1 MDLKA
6 IYDSQDD
13 IPEGAITIENPR
25 ELFTERGGKF
35 VLSGIDGVKT
45 TLDTDALTVGVE
57 KERAATKKAR
67 EELAALREAWGD
79 LSAEEVRA
87 KLDRIP
93 ELEAAAAGKLDD
105 EKIAELA
112 NKRVEAAVSGKVAPL
127 NRQVQ
132 ALTKERDTLLEQVAG
147 YQAADRARTI
157 EKATTVAARASKVL
171 PEAEEDV
178 QLLAS
183 LHLEVAE
190 DGAVVTKEGV
200 KVGGKAIPAG
210 LDAAAWLQEIADSR
224 SHWWPASEGAGA
236 RGSKGGPKGGE
247 NPWGADHW
255 NVTKQGEYLRQHGRA
270 AADRMAKAAGS
281 HVGATRPAKAA
292 GAK

>member
-25 ELFTERGGKF
+25 ALFTERNGKF

-45 TLDTDALTVGVE
+45 TLDTDALTVGAE

-67 EELAALREAWGD
+67 EELAAMREAWGD
-79 LSAEEVRA
+79 LSAEDVRA

-112 NKRVEAAVSGKVAPL
+112 GKRVEAAVSGKVAPL
-127 NRQVQ
+127 ERKLTASEKRIQELEAQVNQ
-132 ALTKERDTLLEQVAG
+132 

-157 EKATTVAARASKVL
+157 EKATTTAARAAKVL
-171 PEAEEDV
+171 TEAEEDV
-178 QLLAS
+178 LLLAS

-224 SHWWPASEGAGA
+224 SHWWPPSEGAGA

-247 NPWGADHW
+247 NPWGAENW

-281 HVGATRPAKAA
+281 HVGATSPAKAA
-292 GAK
+292 SAK